1 MVQVKSLHEQIL
13 NDAQYLEMD
22 KESWA
27 VFNSM
32 VDKNRLNHSPLFY
45 AIRKLPG
52 LLYLF
57 FCEVKN
63 DHGDETKYEVLE
75 AKVFSNGAVQLVS
88 NALFAV
94 DKLHHDWK
102 YYGDLNYESKLIYDQ
117 TIAAYVGP
125 YYNPFAVAINIKR
138 GVYSYLC
145 KTYNKLLNN
154 NSYLTILNIQ
164 REVGKAPKLLSID
177 RCL

>member
-1 MVQVKSLHEQIL
+1 MIL
-13 NDAQYLEMD
+13 DGQQLSDTQYKEMD
-22 KESWA
+22 VESSTLFDR
-27 VFNSM
+27 VTYG
-32 VDKNRLNHSPLFY
+32 KKRLGYRPLFY
-45 AIRKLPG
+45 AVRNLPG
-52 LLYLF
+52 ILYLF

-63 DHGDETKYEVLE
+63 DNDQETKYEVLE
-75 AKVFSNGAVQLVS
+75 AKVYPDGAVHLVS

-102 YYGDLNYESKLIYDQ
+102 YYGNLNHEAKLIYDQ
-117 TIAAYVGP
+117 TTAAYVGP
-125 YYNPFAVAINIKR
+125 DYNPFAVAINIKR

-164 REVGKAPKLLSID
+164 QEVGKAPKLISID